1 MMDVKF
7 PPVVLPLYASEG
19 RLFMSVATPSDSASA
34 QDVAGDS
41 PIPPQS
47 QEEAETRPEIDA
59 EEAQPAETKKM
70 SVTLTSVPHTGLGPH
85 DDRDSVDLE
94 EAEKTSD
101 HDNAMEISGIPPNDV
116 KNIIL
121 QVLSPYFDDD
131 GGEDDAQRYD
141 HIKAQGWIQLIC
153 DGIMEKLLG
162 MRRPYKYVVHC
173 MIMRKCG
180 AGIHV
185 CSSCYY
191 NQADGWVNHAHDLSA
206 HIYAVVTVYW
216 SVI

>member
-1 MMDVKF
+1 MNVKC
-7 PPVVLPLYASEG
+7 PPVALPLCTSQG
-19 RLFMSVATPSDSASA
+19 RPFMSVETPSDTSA
-34 QDVAGDS
+34 QDVAVDP
-41 PIPPQS
+41 PIPTQS
-47 QEEAETRPEIDA
+47 KEKAETRPEISA
-59 EEAQPAETKKM
+59 VEEQPAEPKKVN
-70 SVTLTSVPHTGLGPH
+70 VTLTPVTHPGLGLH
-85 DDRDSVDLE
+85 DDPDSADPE
-94 EAEKTSD
+94 EAEKASD

-121 QVLSPYFDDD
+121 QVLSPYFDDE

>member
-1 MMDVKF
+1 M
-7 PPVVLPLYASEG
+7 SEAVP
-19 RLFMSVATPSDSASA
+19 SETPSAVDQAAEVSTIPQGEGEPRSAAHSLSNGDQTA
-34 QDVAGDS
+34 TSPAATEVAAAGTTTTVAVDGLAADDTAETHDEHGS
-41 PIPPQS
+41 VEG
-47 QEEAETRPEIDA
+47 EEATAASPE
-59 EEAQPAETKKM
+59 E
-70 SVTLTSVPHTGLGPH
+70 
-85 DDRDSVDLE
+85 
-94 EAEKTSD
+94 
-101 HDNAMEISGIPPNDV
+101 NAVEINGVLPNDV

-121 QVLSPYFDDD
+121 QVLSPYFDDE

-153 DGIMEKLLG
+153 DGIMEKLLS
-162 MRRPYKYVVHC
+162 MRRPYKFVTHC

-191 NQADGWVNHAHDLSA
+191 SQADGWVNHAHDLSA
-206 HIYAVVTVYW
+206 HIYAVVSVYW

>member
-1 MMDVKF
+1 MAEENGQDA
-7 PPVVLPLYASEG
+7 PPSLDQTVSASVPAGNEGARNSRVISVGSGEEGTTTVTGGAPTAEGATTTAASESPA
-19 RLFMSVATPSDSASA
+19 RIDTAEMPD
-34 QDVAGDS
+34 GD
-41 PIPPQS
+41 
-47 QEEAETRPEIDA
+47 E
-59 EEAQPAETKKM
+59 
-70 SVTLTSVPHTGLGPH
+70 
-85 DDRDSVDLE
+85 SVDGE
-94 EAEKTSD
+94 SAVTVAEAARDDTV
-101 HDNAMEISGIPPNDV
+101 EINGVPPNDV

-121 QVLSPYFDDD
+121 QVLSPYFDDE
-131 GGEDDAQRYD
+131 GGEDDAQHYD

-180 AGIHV
+180 AGVHV

-191 NQADGWVNHAHDLSA
+191 SQADGWVNHAHDLSA

-216 SVI
+216 SAI

>member
-1 MMDVKF
+1 
-7 PPVVLPLYASEG
+7 
-19 RLFMSVATPSDSASA
+19 MSVEASSDALPATDAAADASTTAQNHEPEVPAGANTEEAVATEKATTVTTGTPAVFPASA
-34 QDVAGDS
+34 PYD
-41 PIPPQS
+41 
-47 QEEAETRPEIDA
+47 EIDSG
-59 EEAQPAETKKM
+59 EP
-70 SVTLTSVPHTGLGPH
+70 
-85 DDRDSVDLE
+85 E
-94 EAEKTSD
+94 EAEKATEHEDS
-101 HDNAMEISGIPPNDV
+101 MEISGIPPNDV

-121 QVLSPYFDDD
+121 QVLSPYFDDE

-141 HIKAQGWIQLIC
+141 HVKAQGWIQLIC

-191 NQADGWVNHAHDLSA
+191 SQADGWVNHAHDLSA

>member
-1 MMDVKF
+1 
-7 PPVVLPLYASEG
+7 
-19 RLFMSVATPSDSASA
+19 MSVEAPLEAPPA
-34 QDVAGDS
+34 PDVAVDVS
-41 PIPPQS
+41 PTAQS
-47 QEEAETRPEIDA
+47 LETGSPAVTNTEE
-59 EEAQPAETKKM
+59 
-70 SVTLTSVPHTGLGPH
+70 TLTSKNATTVTTGVPAAFPDTRSH
-85 DDRDSVDLE
+85 DEIDSADPE
-94 EAEKTSD
+94 DAERATEHGS
-101 HDNAMEISGIPPNDV
+101 NMEISGIPPNDV

-121 QVLSPYFDDD
+121 QVLSPYFDDE

-191 NQADGWVNHAHDLSA
+191 SQADGWVNHAHDLSA

-216 SVI
+216 SAI